1 MALGLKFNGFQDCY
15 GGPPDCIKDYNDA
28 DNREPYAHMGSN
40 HLHSLKTNFRQNNL
54 KLKKKMKA
62 VESFKN
68 VQIFQ

>member
-40 HLHSLKTNFRQNNL
+40 HLQTLMTNFRQNNY
-54 KLKKKMKA
+54 
-62 VESFKN
+62 FT
-68 VQIFQ
+68 

>member
-40 HLHSLKTNFRQNNL
+40 HLHSLMTKFRQNSYIKESKPL
-54 KLKKKMKA
+54 K
-62 VESFKN
+62 
-68 VQIFQ
+68 